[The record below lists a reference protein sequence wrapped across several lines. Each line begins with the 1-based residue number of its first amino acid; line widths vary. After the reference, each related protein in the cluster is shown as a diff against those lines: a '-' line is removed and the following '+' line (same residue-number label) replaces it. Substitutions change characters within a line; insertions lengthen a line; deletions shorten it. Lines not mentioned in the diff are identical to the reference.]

1 VSARAPVFGDALGP
15 RGRRRAVVASIVSG
29 LALAGLLALVL
40 GRFADR
46 GQLDRDSWDVLLQG
60 DVLRFLAG
68 GLWATLVL
76 FALAAAMTLTLAVL
90 AALGRLSLSRP
101 VRWTAGTYVEVFRA
115 LPLLLQILFLYVFL
129 PEVGVDIDPLWVAA
143 IGLAL
148 YNGAVTGEIIRA
160 GVLSLERGQSEA
172 ARALGLSYWRSMRLV
187 LLPQAARRM
196 IPAGIS
202 QMITLLKD
210 TSLAY
215 VVAYEELLRR
225 GRIAGEFA
233 NSPLQA
239 LVLVAAMYIVVN
251 FTLSRI
257 ARRLELRQRRRY
269 RAGAITVVGGP
280 EDLVGLGAP
289 GGPPR

>member
-1 VSARAPVFGDALGP
+1 MSARSPALGDALGP
-15 RGRRRAVVASIVSG
+15 RGRRRVLAASIASG

-40 GRFADR
+40 ARFADR
-46 GQLDRDSWDVLLQG
+46 GQLDRDRWDVLLQA

-76 FALAAAMTLTLAVL
+76 FALAGAMTLVLAVL
-90 AALGRLSLSRP
+90 AALGRLTLSAP
-101 VRWTAGTYVEVFRA
+101 VRWAAGAYVEVFRA

-129 PEVGVDIDPLWVAA
+129 PEAGIDIDPLWVAA

-160 GVLSLERGQSEA
+160 GVLSLERGQAEA

-233 NSPLQA
+233 GSPLQA
-239 LVLVAAMYIVVN
+239 LVLVAAMYIAVN

-269 RAGAITVVGGP
+269 RAGAITVTGGP

-289 GGPPR
+289 GGPDR